1 MLAGVRIPS
10 RWLPSVRQGRE
21 VKVRLF
27 CFPYAGG
34 NATVFHGWADQLPE
48 SIDLCP
54 IQLPGRGARFGEPL
68 ADRIPVLAEA
78 IAEAISPFLDL
89 PFALFG
95 HSLGALIAFETAQG
109 IRSRFLRLPVRL
121 LVSAHRAP
129 RLKSGRPPLHH
140 LPDADLIVELER
152 LEGTPRQVLNDPE
165 LMALMLPTLRADF
178 ALCDTYA
185 YVGRAPLECPITVF
199 GGSEDKDVGRSQ
211 LEPWGEETRGELSLF
226 EIPGG
231 HFFIHDSEASLL
243 KLITQQLYPFVRA
256 VA

>member
-10 RWLPSVRQGRE
+10 RWLPSVRQGQE
-21 VKVRLF
+21 VRLRLF

-34 NATVFHGWADQLPE
+34 NAAVFHPWADQLPT

-54 IQLPGRGARFGEPL
+54 IQLPGRGARFGEPP
-68 ADRIPVLAEA
+68 AERVQALAEA

-89 PFALFG
+89 PFAFFG
-95 HSLGALIAFETAQG
+95 HSLGALIAFETARV

-121 LVSAHRAP
+121 FVSAHRAP
-129 RLKSGRPPLHH
+129 RLKSDNPPLHR
-140 LPDADLIVELER
+140 LSDTDLVVELER
-152 LEGTPRQVLNDPE
+152 LEGTPTKILNDPE
-165 LMALMLPTLRADF
+165 LLALMLPTLRADF
-178 ALCDTYA
+178 ALCDTYT
-185 YVGRAPLECPITVF
+185 YVRRAPLECPITIL
-199 GGSEDKDVGRSQ
+199 GGSEDKDVDRSQ

-231 HFFIHDSEASLL
+231 HFFIHDAVGPLL

-256 VA
+256 AA